1 MVREYITLA
10 AGCVSF
16 GVILTFVMLGITARM
31 GVDINKNFWIVA
43 LPAIASLTLN
53 VALLELYRKFR
64 KKRH

>member
-1 MVREYITLA
+1 
-10 AGCVSF
+10 VSF